1 MFEIISVNR
10 LINILFYHYDYKK
23 NVNKYLFIY
32 LTGHLLIWTLIP
44 TVVNTNLPLDTI
56 EALAWGSDLKW
67 GFEKHP
73 PMSGLMVEII
83 FQLFG
88 NNDWA
93 FYFLS
98 QIFLIFTFLIVWK
111 FSNEIFRDKTL
122 SLISVLMLSGF
133 FSIIIRHQSLMLI
146 FANYLFGL

>member
-56 EALAWGSDLKW
+56 EALAWGSDLK
-67 GFEKHP
+67 
-73 PMSGLMVEII
+73 MGL
-83 FQLFG
+83 
-88 NNDWA
+88 
-93 FYFLS
+93 
-98 QIFLIFTFLIVWK
+98 
-111 FSNEIFRDKTL
+111 
-122 SLISVLMLSGF
+122 
-133 FSIIIRHQSLMLI
+133 
-146 FANYLFGL
+146 

>member
-56 EALAWGSDLKW
+56 EAFSMGERFK
-67 GFEKHP
+67 
-73 PMSGLMVEII
+73 MGL
-83 FQLFG
+83 
-88 NNDWA
+88 
-93 FYFLS
+93 
-98 QIFLIFTFLIVWK
+98 
-111 FSNEIFRDKTL
+111 
-122 SLISVLMLSGF
+122 
-133 FSIIIRHQSLMLI
+133 
-146 FANYLFGL
+146 